1 MLLSDGDPVKEKE
14 LRRMDYY
21 SFIQRIFALQKKA
34 QLDEE
39 LAQREENRFG
49 RQK

>member
-1 MLLSDGDPVKEKE
+1 MLSDGDPVKEKA

-21 SFIQRIFALQKKA
+21 SFIQRIFTLQKKA
-34 QLDEE
+34 KAEE
-39 LAQREENRFG
+39 DLAQREENRFG